1 MNSIEYKNESYP
13 VKVITAV
20 NDVDGDG
27 QPTEYRISIEG
38 LNRVLSNDIENGSD
52 EVSSEAYEVDSAIY
66 FYVDNSMFNESDEYI
81 ANHGLDVPMTLHTEQ

>member
-20 NDVDGDG
+20 NEVDGDG
-27 QPTEYRISIEG
+27 QPTEYVISIEA
-38 LNRVLSNDIENGSD
+38 LDRVLTEDIENGSA
-52 EVSSEAYEVDSAIY
+52 EAYEVDSAIY

-81 ANHGLDVPMTLHTEQ
+81 ANYGLDVPMTLHIE